1 MLLARVLKV
10 SKKSIT
16 VIFYEHSIYIGH
28 TLYKKVIFLGIYDT
42 QITALFSFNIF
53 AKMLNNVPISIYEF
67 NLATNYLMIS
77 GIPYDVSFV
86 PGTRK
91 EAAALQLTIHINP
104 TRTEVIVVSLQQ
116 GSTTFTPSP

>member
-1 MLLARVLKV
+1 MGV
-10 SKKSIT
+10 
-16 VIFYEHSIYIGH
+16 
-28 TLYKKVIFLGIYDT
+28 YDN
-42 QITALFSFNIF
+42 QIATLFSFNIF
-53 AKMLNNVPISIYEF
+53 AKILNNIPITIYEF
-67 NLATNYLMIS
+67 NLATNYLIIN

-104 TRTEVIVVSLQQ
+104 TRTEVIVVALQQ